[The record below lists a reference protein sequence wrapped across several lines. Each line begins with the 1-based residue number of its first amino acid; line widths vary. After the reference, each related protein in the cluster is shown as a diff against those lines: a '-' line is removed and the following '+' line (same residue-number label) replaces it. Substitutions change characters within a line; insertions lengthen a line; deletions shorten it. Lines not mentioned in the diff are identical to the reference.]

1 MKFVEIIYAIYL
13 LPAARKHLLK
23 VKQQLQNNTY
33 EKIIETSLTVS
44 DSHKPIISIVKSY
57 FWACRLLPK
66 CNCLPRSIALFQYL
80 KAAGFKVEHKFGVNK
95 DNNKLAA
102 HAWVE
107 YQQKPLNESEN
118 LKQRFKTLNIQK
130 TVTNSK

>member
-1 MKFVEIIYAIYL
+1 MKFVEIIQAIYL

-33 EKIIETSLTVS
+33 NKLIEAPFTVS
-44 DSHKPIISIVKSY
+44 SSNKPIITIVKSY
-57 FWACRLLPK
+57 FWACRLLSQ

-80 KAAGFKVEHKFGVNK
+80 NAAGFKVEHKFGVNK
-95 DNNKLAA
+95 DNNKFSA

-107 YQQKPLNESEN
+107 YQQIPLNESEN
-118 LKQRFKTLNIQK
+118 LKQRFKSLK
-130 TVTNSK
+130 

>member
-1 MKFVEIIYAIYL
+1 MKFVEIIHAIYL

-23 VKQQLQNNTY
+23 VRQQLQNNTY
-33 EKIIETSLTVS
+33 EKLIEATFVVS

-57 FWACRLLPK
+57 FWACRLMTK

-80 KAAGFKVEHKFGVNK
+80 NAAGFKVEHKFGVNR

-107 YQQKPLNESEN
+107 YQQRPLNESEN

-130 TVTNSK
+130 I